1 MELHERIRAFLEPR
15 VSAQGIAELLG
26 CSAGAVRNWLRGDR
40 GWDVE
45 DLARVLDHLQV
56 APADRG
62 ELLSLRGEVQSWAS
76 SSPGCLVP
84 GDEAGYPA
92 AADMPQ
98 RPITVDNEPTEEVPL
113 GPLHLDGRHLG
124 RGPA

>member
-1 MELHERIRAFLEPR
+1 MELRERIRAFLEPR
-15 VSAQGIAELLG
+15 ISAQGIAELLG
-26 CSAGAVRNWLRGDR
+26 VSAGAVRNWLRGDR
-40 GWDVE
+40 KWALE
-45 DLARVLDHLQV
+45 DLARILDHLEV
-56 APADRG
+56 EPADRG
-62 ELLSLRGEVQSWAS
+62 ELLSLRGEVRS
-76 SSPGCLVP
+76 SLSSVP